1 MKQGTK
7 AKKMRRSKHC
17 ASNLSDAPTTIC
29 LRDREVTR
37 RKIVLSKLTIKRRN
51 NGPQDPLPPVVV
63 TADSKRGRTRLRA
76 EVDALTPRR
85 RELSPVL
92 RVGTACGTLPST
104 PPNGAPG
111 PERQGSGDTPQGK
124 RSKAAPLQLPADV
137 CPAAQ
142 KSQMLRWK
150 QQGLQV
156 LNHHDQC
163 ANAQDLMVRELL
175 SASTTMFFSFRRRSH
190 AWILWANVE
199 HGRQE
204 YLFKWQAHEWLGGA
218 EVAIAAMGAQEVM
231 PGGKAL

>member
-1 MKQGTK
+1 M
-7 AKKMRRSKHC
+7 
-17 ASNLSDAPTTIC
+17 
-29 LRDREVTR
+29 TR
-37 RKIVLSKLTIKRRN
+37 
-51 NGPQDPLPPVVV
+51 
-63 TADSKRGRTRLRA
+63 
-76 EVDALTPRR
+76 
-85 RELSPVL
+85 
-92 RVGTACGTLPST
+92 
-104 PPNGAPG
+104 
-111 PERQGSGDTPQGK
+111 QGK

-199 HGRQE
+199 HGRLE
-204 YLFKWQAHEWLGGA
+204 YLFKWQAHQWLGEA

-231 PGGKAL
+231 PGSKRPCDTLRTTPPKRVRPACSSTRGVMPPDAILMPDDGRLEWLVPMCAVDPPASDGLAAPGPPDPTLLLSPPRRNMRWNTLPLN